1 MDKLVDRI
9 VERLLSEGYVMKS
22 KSSKKQSKRAD
33 FSKVEKSMK
42 KAKKEIPKGLLPY
55 TIANKAIKGAD
66 FSSKKNP
73 ADAKKRFIRGL
84 VKHYDHSKSPEENL
98 KVFKAARESFP
109 QFFP

>member
-9 VERLLSEGYVMKS
+9 VERLMSEGYVMKS
-22 KSSKKQSKRAD
+22 KSSKKMRKS
-33 FSKVEKSMK
+33 EKTVK
-42 KAKKEIPKGLLPY
+42 KQIPKGLLPY

-73 ADAKKRFIRGL
+73 TEAKKKFIKSM
-84 VKHYDHSKSPEENL
+84 VKHYDRSKSPEENL
-98 KVFKAARESFP
+98 KAFKAVRSAFP